1 MKKKKSLIPTCP
13 YCDSDTGECEH
24 VLLNYDKSNGEY
36 LTGYLAKDNPE
47 MTALEAEVIDLI
59 KQGFKPKFGE
69 YDDDIANIWDVAVD
83 YYEND
88 DGSFNLDTD
97 SYLKILEETYLD
109 DMESYDYP
117 ETDSVQ
123 DDDNDDFMPGY
134 DSAYVIIYAKNPPS
148 IVASINNDL
157 INAFKSVQ

>member
-1 MKKKKSLIPTCP
+1 MKKKRSIIPTCP
-13 YCDSDTGECEH
+13 YCDNDTGECEH
-24 VLLNYDKSNGEY
+24 VLLNYDKSFGEY

-47 MTALEAEVIDLI
+47 MRAFEAQIIDLI
-59 KQGFKPKFGE
+59 KQGLKPEF
-69 YDDDIANIWDVAVD
+69 DASDNDLANIWDVAVD
-83 YYEND
+83 YYENA

-97 SYLKILEETYLD
+97 SYLRILEETYLD
-109 DMESYDYP
+109 DMESINYP

-148 IVASINNDL
+148 IIASINNDI